1 MKQSG
6 LRASLLSAL
15 LLLGMAPGLC
25 KFFTASAA
33 AAESYGVAS
42 DDAES
47 SGHYLYIQSNH
58 ISEGQNSIVSYQ
70 RLPNGAL
77 KLLPG
82 SPFLTGGTGMNND
95 THGKLGPHDNDT
107 PIALST
113 DEKRL
118 FAVNTHSNT
127 IAAFDIMPDGSLRHI
142 KGSPFP
148 SMGVGP
154 NSISVSENILVVS
167 NRNEDYH
174 QIEALRGEALASYA
188 SFRINKDGSLSFL
201 SKISLEDGQKPT
213 QVLFSSRDQRIVFG
227 NNFQVDVDFDGAGKR
242 SWLAGNEARVSGSL
256 QAFMLD
262 AQGRLVE
269 TDRAEIAETVDGYRY
284 LGMDGVPSL
293 PVGIWDHP
301 RKDLLYVGF
310 ATRNELGVFRYD
322 RKGKL
327 TFLTSVPN
335 SGQDICWLLSNKAG
349 TRLYTVNNLPRQ
361 EANDVA
367 STVSIYDISASKAEK
382 PVEIGRL
389 QLPVPGATFV
399 NNRMVHQ
406 PGSTAFQMDLDP
418 SESYLYVISQRV
430 NQTAENSSQAGNI
443 LHILKVDQSG
453 LLEPVGSRHLGPD
466 GVDKNSRP
474 QGIVT
479 LDM

>member
-6 LRASLLSAL
+6 LRARLLSAL
-15 LLLGMAPGLC
+15 LLLGLGPGVG
-25 KFFTASAA
+25 KPFTASAA
-33 AAESYGVAS
+33 AAERHKVAS
-42 DDAES
+42 DGAES
-47 SGHYLYIQSNH
+47 KGHYLYIQSNH
-58 ISEGQNSIVSYQ
+58 ISEGQNSIVGYQ

-82 SPFLTGGTGMNND
+82 SPFLTGGTGMNNN

-107 PIALST
+107 PIALSR
-113 DEKRL
+113 DQKRL

-127 IAAFDIMPDGSLRHI
+127 IAAFDIMPDGSLRHV

-154 NSISVSENILVVS
+154 NSLTVSDQILVVS

-188 SFRINKDGSLSFL
+188 SFRINEDGSLSFL
-201 SKISLEDGQKPT
+201 SKIDLEDGHKPT
-213 QVLFSSRDQRIVFG
+213 QVLLSSLNRRIVFG
-227 NNFQVDVDFDGAGKR
+227 NNFQVDADFDGAGNR
-242 SWLAGNEARVSGSL
+242 SWLAGNEARVAGGL
-256 QAFMLD
+256 QVFMLD

-269 TDRAEIAETVDGYRY
+269 TDRAELPETIEGYRY

-301 RKDLLYVGF
+301 RRELLYVGF

-322 RKGKL
+322 RKGNL

-335 SGQDICWLLSNKAG
+335 SGQDICWLLANKAG

-367 STVSIYDISASKAEK
+367 STVSIYDISASNAEK

-389 QLPVPGATFV
+389 QLPLPGATFV

-430 NQTAENSSQAGNI
+430 NQTAENSRKAGNI

-453 LLEPVGSRHLGPD
+453 MLEAVGSRHLGQD
-466 GVDKNSRP
+466 GVDYTSRP